1 MRRVAK
7 AGEWLKSNPFLQ
19 PALIIGA
26 IAVFCYLNVWRLH
39 MPSLVGYDQ
48 ESPENSEECT
58 TDSAVAQQLPNWSGT
73 IPLREA
79 FLQQRAAA
87 PAGAPAGDSANGD
100 FSQRQPERVI
110 RDPDA
115 AFSAV
120 AVDASHNEVV
130 MTDENRFNILIYD
143 RNTNTRP
150 TSVSDPKRLIGGLNT
165 KIEFQCGLYI
175 DPVTG
180 DIYAVNNDTVDS
192 LVIFSR
198 TAIGDVKPDRELHTP
213 HGTFGIAVDEQTKEL
228 FLSVQHDNAL
238 VVYNKTAAGSE
249 APLRVVQG
257 SHTGLADPH
266 GLALDEKKKLLFV
279 TNHGSYHEVAPPAP
293 GQRRRNDDP
302 AFPLSRD
309 YAVPGTGKFLGPSI
323 SIYAEDAKGDA
334 APLRTIQGPKTQMDW
349 PTALTLDLERNELFV
364 ANDGGNSILVFDAAA
379 SGDVA
384 PLRVIKGPKS
394 LISNPTGVYFDAKNH
409 ELWSANFGN
418 HTSTVY
424 NPEASG
430 DAAPLRVVRSAKATD
445 ATPGMGNP
453 HPIAYDTKRQQL
465 LVPN

>member
-1 MRRVAK
+1 MRLFAK
-7 AGEWLKSNPFLQ
+7 AKRVKSSPFLQ
-19 PALIIGA
+19 PALIA
-26 IAVFCYLNVWRLH
+26 SAVALFFFFNAGPWRL
-39 MPSLVGYDQ
+39 SRLVGY
-48 ESPENSEECT
+48 EHEPPENAEDCA
-58 TDSAVAQQLPNWSGT
+58 DSVVARQLPNWSGSV
-73 IPLREA
+73 PLREA
-79 FLQQRAAA
+79 FLQQRAA
-87 PAGAPAGDSANGD
+87 GAASDSAANTVGD
-100 FSQRQPERVI
+100 LSRREPERVI

-120 AVDASHNEVV
+120 AVDTSHNEVV

-143 RNTNTRP
+143 RGTNTRP

-175 DPVTG
+175 DPANG

-198 TAIGDVKPDRELHTP
+198 QAIGDVKPDRELHTP

-238 VVYNKTAAGSE
+238 VVYNKSAAGSE

-279 TNHGSYHEVAPPAP
+279 ANHGSYHEVAPPPP
-293 GQRRRNDDP
+293 GQRRRNDEP
-302 AFPLSRD
+302 GFPLSRD
-309 YAVPGTGKFLGPSI
+309 DAVPGSGKFVGPSI

-334 APLRTIQGPKTQMDW
+334 APLRVIQGPKTQMDW
-349 PTALTLDLERNELFV
+349 PTGLALNPERNELFV
-364 ANDGGNSILVFDAAA
+364 ANDGGSSILVFDASA

-384 PLRVIKGPKS
+384 PLRILKGPKS
-394 LISNPTGVYFDAKNH
+394 LVSNPTGVFFDEKNQ
-409 ELWSANFGN
+409 ELWVANFGN

-424 NPEASG
+424 NPAAAG